1 MRTNAAW
8 QTKLMHFARKLKC
21 YRAHKHS
28 ESVEGPRYVRVTF
41 HAFAV

>member
-28 ESVEGPRYVRVTF
+28 ETVPGDYAQEYSGSMTL
-41 HAFAV
+41 